1 MASFIDFSLE
11 KHCFKLLEGILVTSK
26 EDTTPPPLAY
36 IIEIILPLFIFYSY
50 MGEETRGDNEPD
62 KLASS
67 SGSAQSKLGQSSAR

>member
-36 IIEIILPLFIFYSY
+36 IIEIFLKSQ
-50 MGEETRGDNEPD
+50 TRRKFLERRGMEKKKKGPM
-62 KLASS
+62 
-67 SGSAQSKLGQSSAR
+67 